1 MKSSKPTESASDAK
15 KPAKAVTQPV
25 ETSKTRETPKESA
38 AKVTADAK
46 SAAASKPA
54 KETAQTVEPLKSPQ
68 PPKKAPAKAADAPK
82 IAAAKK
88 TVQAA
93 KPPTRTKA
101 PEQPEGAQDQP
112 VSAGERQRMI
122 EVAAYLRA
130 ERRGFLPGYE
140 AEDWLAAE
148 MEVDQKLGLVTT
160 AE

>member
-46 SAAASKPA
+46 SAAAPKPA

-68 PPKKAPAKAADAPK
+68 KKAPAKAADAPK

-93 KPPTRTKA
+93 KQPTRTKA